1 MPTTADFGPE
11 VPRPDYDQALKR
23 MLTRAHDPFLSLIAP
38 DLTWRGEHS
47 PELPAVARRADL
59 VWEVVTRTGETALL
73 HVELQTDVAPN
84 LGERLAEYAIRLW
97 RRDHV
102 PVRSLVVF
110 LREAPTI
117 PVSPFIIS
125 VANQET
131 LRFSFHIVQLWQI
144 PYQQVLV
151 SDSYG
156 LWPLVS
162 LMRGA
167 TVETT
172 LEVAHRI
179 ATAPLP
185 QDIRAELTG
194 LLGIL
199 AGVRLP
205 LRAVLAELRRN
216 PMISDLIQETGW
228 AQAWKEIWNEEG
240 REQGRNEGKLEGE
253 RRMTRLA
260 LEGRFGHLDEN
271 ILAALNTADET
282 VLQTVVLNCTTD
294 TVEQVRIRL
303 GLV

>member
-1 MPTTADFGPE
+1 
-11 VPRPDYDQALKR
+11 
-23 MLTRAHDPFLSLIAP
+23 
-38 DLTWRGEHS
+38 
-47 PELPAVARRADL
+47 
-59 VWEVVTRTGETALL
+59 
-73 HVELQTDVAPN
+73 
-84 LGERLAEYAIRLW
+84 
-97 RRDHV
+97 
-102 PVRSLVVF
+102 
-110 LREAPTI
+110 
-117 PVSPFIIS
+117 
-125 VANQET
+125 
-131 LRFSFHIVQLWQI
+131 LWQI
-144 PYQQVLV
+144 PCQQVLA

-185 QDIRAELTG
+185 HDIRAELTG
-194 LLGIL
+194 LLGVL

-240 REQGRNEGKLEGE
+240 RNQGKLEGE
-253 RRMTRLA
+253 RRMARLA

-282 VLQTVVLNCTTD
+282 VLQTVVLNCTSD
-294 TVEQVRIRL
+294 TLEQIRTRL